1 MIRFR
6 LRAAVRPA
14 FARGAFTLVELL
26 VVIAIIAILIAL
38 LLPAVQKVRE
48 SAAATQC
55 ENHLKQMTLGCMTH
69 ESTHKYLPHGG
80 WGFQCV
86 GLPAK
91 GFGATQPGGWM
102 YSLLPYIEK
111 QDVFYLPT
119 PKQLV
124 ETAIPTYHCPSR
136 RAART
141 YPAGPVGWQ
150 PYWTGTLTV
159 CARADYAMNGGTSTF
174 DSGGSSNPDVP
185 PAVYKSEGVAYR
197 AAICK
202 LKEIVDGT
210 SNTYLIGEKYI
221 NPDFYETADDL
232 GDNENCYIGSDRDT
246 LRFAQQPGRD
256 TRGVDLSYSFGSAHA
271 GGFFMAFCDGH
282 VQRVFYNVDINVHR
296 AFCVRNDGIVATLPD

>member
-1 MIRFR
+1 M
-6 LRAAVRPA
+6 
-14 FARGAFTLVELL
+14 
-26 VVIAIIAILIAL
+26 VIAIIAILIGL

-86 GLPAK
+86 GLPNK

-111 QDVFYLPT
+111 QDVYYLPT

-136 RAART
+136 RPART

-159 CARADYAMNGGTSTF
+159 CARADYAMTGALTSTAAARATPTF
-174 DSGGSSNPDVP
+174 P
-185 PAVYKSEGVAYR
+185 PPSQNDGVAPGR
-197 AAICK
+197 R
-202 LKEIVDGT
+202 LQDEG
-210 SNTYLIGEKYI
+210 NHRRHQQHL
-221 NPDFYETADDL
+221 PDRRKVHQPRLCETADDPATTSYR
-232 GDNENCYIGSDRDT
+232 YIGDRDT
-246 LRFAQQPGRD
+246 LFLQQVGQDKGPR
-256 TRGVDLSYSFGSAHA
+256 LSWFGSVL

-282 VQRVFYNVDINVHR
+282 VPSVLIS
-296 AFCVRNDGIVATLPD
+296 T